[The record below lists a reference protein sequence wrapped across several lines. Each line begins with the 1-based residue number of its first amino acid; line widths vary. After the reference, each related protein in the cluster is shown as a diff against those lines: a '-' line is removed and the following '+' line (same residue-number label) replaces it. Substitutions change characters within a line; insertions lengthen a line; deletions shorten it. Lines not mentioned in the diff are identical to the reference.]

1 MHTTSRNRPLIGLAA
16 KAQSGKTTVANM
28 LLSSYGYGHVSFAE
42 PIRQFI
48 ADLTGITREDLEKAE
63 IKEAVIPWIGRSPRY
78 MMQTLGTEWGRD
90 TILADFW
97 IKRAMRHVNDLSW
110 GRIPAVISDVRF
122 DNEAK
127 AIREA
132 GGYIVH
138 LVRPDALVVASHAS
152 EAGVRRE
159 SSDYAIVNDGSLA
172 DLERKVDE
180 LMSELLSR

>member
-28 LLSSYGYGHVSFAE
+28 LLERYGYGHVSFAE

-48 ADLTGITREDLEKAE
+48 SSLTGISREDLEKAE
-63 IKEAVIPWIGRSPRY
+63 FKEAVVPWIGRSPRF

-97 IKRAMRHVNDLSW
+97 IKRAMREVNDLSW

-127 AIREA
+127 VIREA
-132 GGYIVH
+132 GGYVIH
-138 LVRPDALVVASHAS
+138 LSRPDALVVASHPS
-152 EAGVRRE
+152 EAGVTRHPT
-159 SSDYAIVNDGSLA
+159 DFTIVNDGT
-172 DLERKVDE
+172 LED
-180 LMSELLSR
+180 LSRNVDDLLRGLIL

>member
-1 MHTTSRNRPLIGLAA
+1 MTSRSRPLIGIAA
-16 KAQSGKTTVANM
+16 KAQSGKTTVANH
-28 LLSSYGYGHVSFAE
+28 LIQRYGYGHVSFAE

-110 GRIPAVISDVRF
+110 GCIPAVISDVRF

-132 GGYIVH
+132 GGVVLH
-138 LVRPDALVVASHAS
+138 LSRPDALVVNSHAS
-152 EAGVRRE
+152 EAGVARHCT
-159 SSDYAIVNDGSLA
+159 DYVIVNDGTLG
-172 DLERKVDE
+172 DLYAAVDVFMGVY
-180 LMSELLSR
+180 L

>member
-1 MHTTSRNRPLIGLAA
+1 MTSRNRPLIGLAA

-28 LLSSYGYGHVSFAE
+28 LISQYGYSHVSFAE

-48 ADLTGITREDLEKAE
+48 ADLTGITRDDLEKAE

-97 IKRAMRHVNDLSW
+97 IKRAMRQVNDLSW
-110 GRIPAVISDVRF
+110 ARMPSVISDVRF

-132 GGYIVH
+132 GGFVIH

-152 EAGVRRE
+152 EAGVSRE
-159 SSDYAIVNDGSLA
+159 STDYTIVNDGTLE
-172 DLERKVDE
+172 DLGHKVQAV
-180 LMSELLSR
+180 MSQLL